1 MSELYGSRG
10 ITLTYG
16 NGAIIRDK
24 KGKEYID
31 FYCSSGAALFGHCH
45 PYLVKTLKEASKM
58 PWTVGIGMGSETRN
72 KFMESL
78 RQIFPDR
85 ECFFCN
91 SGSETVEAALK
102 LVIFLNSSRKK
113 ILALR
118 RSFHGRTLGALSL
131 TFNPLYRNPWA
142 HVILPVT
149 HLEPEILPSNID
161 EDTVAVFV
169 EPVRGEGGVY
179 PLEEEIG
186 KKITEACKLHGAL
199 LVSDEVQCGWGRCGD
214 YSVSEKCG
222 LDPDIICLAKG
233 VSGGFPVGI
242 TLWKD
247 ELGGFPPSGHSSTYG
262 GNPLAMTLGLATMSL
277 FQSEGYMQKAVE
289 LGDYFRNLLRKI
301 DSPLI
306 REVRGMGLL
315 NGVELSVKSIPIV
328 KELQDMGILALPAG
342 PFVVRFLSPLISKA
356 EHFAKTAD
364 ILSAV
369 LEGKEKG
376 NVR

>member
-24 KGKEYID
+24 DGKEYID
-31 FYCSSGAALFGHCH
+31 FYCGSGAALFGHCH
-45 PYLVKTLKEASKM
+45 PSLVKALKEASEM
-58 PWTVGIGMGSETRN
+58 PWTVGIGMGSESRN

-78 RQIFPDR
+78 KQIFPDR

-91 SGSETVEAALK
+91 SGSEAVEAALK
-102 LVIFLNSSRKK
+102 LATFLNSNRKK
-113 ILALR
+113 IIALR
-118 RSFHGRTLGALSL
+118 RSFHGRTFGALSL
-131 TFNPLYRNPWA
+131 TFNPLYRNPWT
-142 HVILPVT
+142 HVLLPVT
-149 HLEPEILPSNID
+149 HLEPEVLESEID

-179 PLEEEIG
+179 PLEKDIG
-186 KKITEACKLHGAL
+186 KKISEACKLHGAL

-222 LDPDIICLAKG
+222 LDPDIICFAKG

-242 TLWKD
+242 MLWK
-247 ELGGFPPSGHSSTYG
+247 EKLGGFPPSGHSSTYG
-262 GNPLAMTLGLATMSL
+262 GNPLAMALGLATLSL
-277 FQSEGYMQKAVE
+277 LQNEGYMLKAVE
-289 LGDYFRNLLRKI
+289 LGDYFRGLLQKI

-306 REVRGMGLL
+306 RNVRGMGLL
-315 NGVELSVKSIPIV
+315 NGVELSIKSIPIV

-342 PFVVRFLSPLISKA
+342 PFVVRFLSPLTSTA
-356 EHFAKTAD
+356 EHFEKTAD
-364 ILSAV
+364 IFKAV
-369 LEGKEKG
+369 LEEKG
-376 NVR
+376 KGDV

>member
-16 NGAIIRDK
+16 NGAIIRDNEGK
-24 KGKEYID
+24 KYID
-31 FYCSSGAALFGHCH
+31 FYCGSGAALFGHCH
-45 PYLVKTLKEASKM
+45 PYLVKTLKEASEM
-58 PWTVGIGMGSETRN
+58 PWTVGIGMGSEKRN

-78 RQIFPDR
+78 KQIFPDR

-91 SGSETVEAALK
+91 SGSEAVEAALK
-102 LVIFLNSSRKK
+102 LVTFLNTNRKK

-131 TFNPLYRNPWA
+131 TFNPLYRNPWT
-142 HVILPVT
+142 HVLLPVT
-149 HLEPEILPSNID
+149 HLEPEELPSTVD

-179 PLEEEIG
+179 PLKKDIG

-214 YSVSEKCG
+214 YSVSEQCG

-233 VSGGFPVGI
+233 VSGGFPVGMM
-242 TLWKD
+242 LWK
-247 ELGGFPPSGHSSTYG
+247 EKLGGFPPSGHSSTYG
-262 GNPLAMTLGLATMSL
+262 GNPLAMALGLATISL
-277 FQSEGYMQKAVE
+277 LQGEGYMQKAVE
-289 LGDYFRNLLRKI
+289 LGDYFRGLLQKI

-306 REVRGMGLL
+306 REVRGRGLL
-315 NGVELSVKSIPIV
+315 NGVELSVKSIPLV
-328 KELQDMGILALPAG
+328 KELQDRGVLALPAG
-342 PFVVRFLSPLISKA
+342 PFVVRFLSPMTSTT
-356 EHFAKTAD
+356 EHFEKTAD
-364 ILSAV
+364 IFKAV
-369 LEGKEKG
+369 LKEKEKG
-376 NVR
+376 DVC

>member
-16 NGAIIRDK
+16 NGAIIKDNE
-24 KGKEYID
+24 GKEYID
-31 FYCSSGAALFGHCH
+31 FYCGSGAALFGHCH
-45 PYLVKTLKEASKM
+45 PYLVKTLKEASEM
-58 PWTVGIGMGSETRN
+58 PWTVGIGMGSEKRN

-78 RQIFPDR
+78 KQIFPDR

-91 SGSETVEAALK
+91 SGSEAVEAALK
-102 LVIFLNSSRKK
+102 LVTFLNTNRKK

-131 TFNPLYRNPWA
+131 TFNPLYRNPWT
-142 HVILPVT
+142 HVLLPIT
-149 HLEPEILPSNID
+149 HLEPEELPSTID

-179 PLEEEIG
+179 PLKKDIG

-214 YSVSEKCG
+214 YSVSEQCG

-233 VSGGFPVGI
+233 VSGGFPVGMM
-242 TLWKD
+242 LWK
-247 ELGGFPPSGHSSTYG
+247 EKLGGFPTSGHSSTYG
-262 GNPLAMTLGLATMSL
+262 GNPLAMALGLATISL
-277 FQSEGYMQKAVE
+277 LQGEGYMQKAVE
-289 LGDYFRNLLRKI
+289 LGSYFRGLLQKI

-306 REVRGMGLL
+306 REVRGRGLL
-315 NGVELSVKSIPIV
+315 NGVELSIKSIPLV
-328 KELQDMGILALPAG
+328 KALQDRGVLALPAG
-342 PFVVRFLSPLISKA
+342 PFVVRFLSPLTSTT
-356 EHFAKTAD
+356 EHFEKTAD
-364 ILSAV
+364 IFKAV
-369 LEGKEKG
+369 LKEKEKG
-376 NVR
+376 DVC

>member
-24 KGKEYID
+24 EGKEYID
-31 FYCSSGAALFGHCH
+31 FYCGSGAALFGHCH
-45 PYLVKTLKEASKM
+45 PYLVKTLKEASEM
-58 PWTVGIGMGSETRN
+58 PWTVGIGMGWETRN

-78 RQIFPDR
+78 KQIFPDR

-91 SGSETVEAALK
+91 SGSEAVEAALK
-102 LVIFLNSSRKK
+102 LATFLNSNRKK

-131 TFNPLYRNPWA
+131 TFNPLYRNPWT
-142 HVILPVT
+142 HVLLPVT
-149 HLEPEILPSNID
+149 HLEPEELPSKVD
-161 EDTVAVFV
+161 EDIVAVFV

-179 PLEEEIG
+179 PLKKDIG

-242 TLWKD
+242 MLWK
-247 ELGGFPPSGHSSTYG
+247 ERLGSFPPSGHSSTYG
-262 GNPLAMTLGLATMSL
+262 GNPLAMALGLATISL
-277 FQSEGYMQKAVE
+277 LQGEGYMQRGVE
-289 LGDYFRNLLRKI
+289 LGNYFRGLLQKI

-306 REVRGMGLL
+306 REVRGRGLL

-328 KELQDMGILALPAG
+328 KELQDMGVLALPAG
-342 PFVVRFLSPLISKA
+342 PFVVRFLSPLTSTTD
-356 EHFAKTAD
+356 HFEKTAE
-364 ILSAV
+364 IFKAV
-369 LEGKEKG
+369 LEEKEKG
-376 NVR
+376 DVC

>member
-24 KGKEYID
+24 EGKEYID
-31 FYCSSGAALFGHCH
+31 FYCGSGAALFGHCH
-45 PYLVKTLKEASKM
+45 PYLVKTLKEASEM
-58 PWTVGIGMGSETRN
+58 PWTVGIGMGSDTRN

-78 RQIFPDR
+78 KQIFPDR

-91 SGSETVEAALK
+91 SGSEAVEAALK
-102 LVIFLNSSRKK
+102 LVTFLNSNRKK

-131 TFNPLYRNPWA
+131 TFNPLYRNPWT
-142 HVILPVT
+142 HVLLPVT
-149 HLEPEILPSNID
+149 HLEPEELPSTVD

-179 PLEEEIG
+179 PLKKDIG

-214 YSVSEKCG
+214 YSVSEQCG

-233 VSGGFPVGI
+233 VSGGFPVGMM
-242 TLWKD
+242 LWK
-247 ELGGFPPSGHSSTYG
+247 EKLGGFPTSGHSSTYG
-262 GNPLAMTLGLATMSL
+262 GNPLAMALGLATISL
-277 FQSEGYMQKAVE
+277 LQGEGYMQKAVE
-289 LGDYFRNLLRKI
+289 LGSYFRGLLQKI

-306 REVRGMGLL
+306 REVRGRGLL
-315 NGVELSVKSIPIV
+315 NGVELSVKSIPLV
-328 KELQDMGILALPAG
+328 KELQDRGVLALPAG
-342 PFVVRFLSPLISKA
+342 PFVVRFLSPLTSTT
-356 EHFAKTAD
+356 EHFEKTAD
-364 ILSAV
+364 IFKAV
-369 LEGKEKG
+369 LKEKEKG
-376 NVR
+376 DVC

>member
-24 KGKEYID
+24 EGKEYID
-31 FYCSSGAALFGHCH
+31 FYCGSGAALFGHCH
-45 PYLVKTLKEASKM
+45 PYLVKTLKEASEM
-58 PWTVGIGMGSETRN
+58 PWTVGIGMGSDTRN

-78 RQIFPDR
+78 KQIFPDR

-91 SGSETVEAALK
+91 SGSEAVEAALK
-102 LVIFLNSSRKK
+102 LVTFLNSNRKK

-131 TFNPLYRNPWA
+131 TFNPLYRNPWT
-142 HVILPVT
+142 HVLLPVT
-149 HLEPEILPSNID
+149 HLEPEELPSTVD

-179 PLEEEIG
+179 PLKKDIG
-186 KKITEACKLHGAL
+186 KKITEACKLHEAL

-214 YSVSEKCG
+214 YSVSEQCG

-233 VSGGFPVGI
+233 VSGGFPVGMM
-242 TLWKD
+242 LWK
-247 ELGGFPPSGHSSTYG
+247 EKLGGFPTSGHSSTYG
-262 GNPLAMTLGLATMSL
+262 GNPLAMALGLATISL
-277 FQSEGYMQKAVE
+277 LQGEGYMQKAVE
-289 LGDYFRNLLRKI
+289 LGSYFRGLLQKI

-306 REVRGMGLL
+306 REVRGRGLL
-315 NGVELSVKSIPIV
+315 NGVELSVKSIPLV
-328 KELQDMGILALPAG
+328 KELQDRGVLALPAG
-342 PFVVRFLSPLISKA
+342 PFVVRFLSPLTSTT
-356 EHFAKTAD
+356 EHFEKTAD
-364 ILSAV
+364 IFKAV
-369 LEGKEKG
+369 LKEKEKG
-376 NVR
+376 DVC

>member
-24 KGKEYID
+24 EGKEYID
-31 FYCSSGAALFGHCH
+31 FYCGSGAALFGHCH
-45 PYLVKTLKEASKM
+45 PYLVKTLKEASEM
-58 PWTVGIGMGSETRN
+58 PWTVGIGMGSDTRN

-78 RQIFPDR
+78 KQIFPDR

-91 SGSETVEAALK
+91 SGSEAVEAALK
-102 LVIFLNSSRKK
+102 LATFLNSNRKK

-131 TFNPLYRNPWA
+131 TFNPLYRNPWT
-142 HVILPVT
+142 HVLLPVT
-149 HLEPEILPSNID
+149 HLEPEELPSTVD

-179 PLEEEIG
+179 PLKKDIG
-186 KKITEACKLHGAL
+186 KKITEACKSHEAL

-214 YSVSEKCG
+214 YSVSEQCG

-233 VSGGFPVGI
+233 VSGGFPVGMM
-242 TLWKD
+242 LWK
-247 ELGGFPPSGHSSTYG
+247 EKLGGFPTSGHSSTYG
-262 GNPLAMTLGLATMSL
+262 GNPLAMALGLATISL
-277 FQSEGYMQKAVE
+277 LQGEGYMQKAVE
-289 LGDYFRNLLRKI
+289 LGSYFRGLLQKI

-306 REVRGMGLL
+306 REVRGRGLL
-315 NGVELSVKSIPIV
+315 NGVELSVKSIPLV
-328 KELQDMGILALPAG
+328 KELQDRGVLALPAG
-342 PFVVRFLSPLISKA
+342 PLSVRPCFRKSK
-356 EHFAKTAD
+356 
-364 ILSAV
+364 
-369 LEGKEKG
+369 
-376 NVR
+376 

>member
-24 KGKEYID
+24 EGKEYID
-31 FYCSSGAALFGHCH
+31 FYCGSGAALFGHCH
-45 PYLVKTLKEASKM
+45 PYLVKTLKEASEM
-58 PWTVGIGMGSETRN
+58 PWTVGIGMGSDTRN

-78 RQIFPDR
+78 KQIFPDR

-91 SGSETVEAALK
+91 SGSEAVEAALK
-102 LVIFLNSSRKK
+102 LVTFLNTNRKK

-131 TFNPLYRNPWA
+131 TFNPLYRNPWT
-142 HVILPVT
+142 HVLLPVT
-149 HLEPEILPSNID
+149 HLEPEELPSTVD

-179 PLEEEIG
+179 PLKKDIG

-214 YSVSEKCG
+214 YSVSEQCG

-233 VSGGFPVGI
+233 VSGGFPVGMM
-242 TLWKD
+242 LWK
-247 ELGGFPPSGHSSTYG
+247 EKLGSFPPSGHSSTYG
-262 GNPLAMTLGLATMSL
+262 GNPLAMALGLATISL
-277 FQSEGYMQKAVE
+277 LQGEGYMQKAVE
-289 LGDYFRNLLRKI
+289 LGSYFRGLLQKI

-306 REVRGMGLL
+306 REVRGRGLL
-315 NGVELSVKSIPIV
+315 NGVELSVKSIPLV
-328 KELQDMGILALPAG
+328 KELQDRGVLALPAG
-342 PFVVRFLSPLISKA
+342 PFVVRFLSPLTSTT
-356 EHFAKTAD
+356 EHFEKTAD
-364 ILSAV
+364 IFKAV
-369 LEGKEKG
+369 LKEKEKG
-376 NVR
+376 DVC